1 MAESTTIARPYARA
15 AFAAAKAADPAQW
28 SEALGCFAAIV
39 EHEQTLALLKSPVLT
54 SEAQVNLLC
63 DLYAAVQGAAPDD
76 GLRNLLGV
84 LAENKRLPLLP
95 EVVRQFEFLRAQ
107 EQQSI
112 DVTVVTA
119 RPLQTDRLTRL
130 ADVLRRKFE
139 RSIQLD
145 NQVDPELIGGA
156 VVRAGDLVIDGSVR
170 GKLAKLAEAMN
181 S

>member
-39 EHEQTLALLKSPVLT
+39 EHEQTLALLKSPALT
-54 SEAQVNLLC
+54 SEAQLNLLC
-63 DLYAAVQGAAPDD
+63 DLYAAVQGAAADEA
-76 GLRNLLGV
+76 LRNLLGV

-95 EVVRQFEFLRAQ
+95 EVVRQFESLRAQ

-112 DVTVVTA
+112 DVTV
-119 RPLQTDRLTRL
+119 QTDRLGRL
-130 ADVLRRKFE
+130 AEVLGRKFE